1 MTAANAN
8 SNSRADRSN
17 VVFLNTMA
25 ENVPADAAGYGAE
38 GADLSYAE
46 RLAKTEAAYGAFA
59 PCAAEAGGADDACVA
74 LLRRLAHLNQQS
86 DGGALALRAGAACL
100 TEAELDAINNKNERE
115 NHPRNCAKL
124 NGKPFPYFD
133 GGMMMMKKA
142 GTFSFF
148 SSRNNN
154 FSNRDQTGVICVKN
168 ADGSGCELAAKTGVL
183 QDANPSIT
191 VAPLAE
197 NPVLRQARARCFEEA
212 SAVGVA
218 TAQGAASCQSLDGEL
233 IILEDGTFAVDNAD
247 NDALGDGNKDPCD
260 VLVWSVFGKHS
271 TKVKR
276 YFALAFS
283 LLAAGIVT
291 TYAAYFSYNR
301 YRAHIL
307 KTRKF
312 KEGGDWKYKKQ
323 TEMM

>member
-1 MTAANAN
+1 LWT
-8 SNSRADRSN
+8 
-17 VVFLNTMA
+17 
-25 ENVPADAAGYGAE
+25 
-38 GADLSYAE
+38 
-46 RLAKTEAAYGAFA
+46 
-59 PCAAEAGGADDACVA
+59 
-74 LLRRLAHLNQQS
+74 Q
-86 DGGALALRAGAACL
+86 
-100 TEAELDAINNKNERE
+100 
-115 NHPRNCAKL
+115 
-124 NGKPFPYFD
+124 
-133 GGMMMMKKA
+133 
-142 GTFSFF
+142 
-148 SSRNNN
+148 
-154 FSNRDQTGVICVKN
+154 
-168 ADGSGCELAAKTGVL
+168 
-183 QDANPSIT
+183 
-191 VAPLAE
+191 
-197 NPVLRQARARCFEEA
+197 
-212 SAVGVA
+212 VA
-218 TAQGAASCQSLDGEL
+218 TAQGAASCQSLDGTVVVL
-233 IILEDGTFAVDNAD
+233 QDGTFAVENKD